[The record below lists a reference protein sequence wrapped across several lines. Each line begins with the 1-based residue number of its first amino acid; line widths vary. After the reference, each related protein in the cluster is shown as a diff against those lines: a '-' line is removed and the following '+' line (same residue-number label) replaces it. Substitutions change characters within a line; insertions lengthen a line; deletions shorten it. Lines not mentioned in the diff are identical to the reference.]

1 MLGRKQVSI
10 EALILPPPWVENR
23 LVGNVPLGGATRRA
37 SHRLAREP
45 VDFDPRCTA
54 ALWEMLDSF
63 PEADGSDLRWS
74 DEPSA
79 GSGDSC
85 DGSRG
90 AFTR

>member
-1 MLGRKQVSI
+1 
-10 EALILPPPWVENR
+10 
-23 LVGNVPLGGATRRA
+23 
-37 SHRLAREP
+37 
-45 VDFDPRCTA
+45 
-54 ALWEMLDSF
+54 MLDTF